1 VQNLIHHEEH
11 LVVGCDSL
19 SDAGQLMNVLITKM
33 ENMDNDLSLLK
44 AENARLK
51 ATLQNPKNLLRKMG
65 LVSISTPLAA
75 DVMIDPLRADMEND
89 ALLMKGD
96 MSSSI
101 PQTNEEFH
109 SMSWEEIHDM
119 AKTAKDTEMI

>member
-1 VQNLIHHEEH
+1 M
-11 LVVGCDSL
+11 VVGCDSL

-75 DVMIDPLRADMEND
+75 DVMTDPLRADMEND
-89 ALLMKGD
+89 ALLMKGE

-109 SMSWEEIHDM
+109 NMSWEEIHDM
-119 AKTAKDTEMI
+119 AKTAKDTEMN

>member
-1 VQNLIHHEEH
+1 MIL
-11 LVVGCDSL
+11 L

-89 ALLMKGD
+89 IMLMKGE
-96 MSSSI
+96 SSSI
-101 PQTNEEFH
+101 PQTNEAFH
-109 SMSWEEIHDM
+109 NMSWDEIHDM
-119 AKTAKDTEMI
+119 AKTAKDTEMN